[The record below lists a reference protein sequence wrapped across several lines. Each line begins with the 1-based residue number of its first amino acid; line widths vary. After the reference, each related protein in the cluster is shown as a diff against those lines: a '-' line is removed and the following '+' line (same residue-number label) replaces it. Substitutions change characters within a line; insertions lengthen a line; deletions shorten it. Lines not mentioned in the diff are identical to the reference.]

1 MQKCVLVLMLS
12 LSLLLTGCRT
22 TLLVRNATVKDIT
35 PILKDYAG
43 IRGYKVSYQNE
54 QTNSYRLDL
63 GNVYIPY
70 VSETVKTTVT
80 LPTENI
86 QPLTSYEQKTWKT
99 VAAEGRNVQ
108 VAVMV
113 RLIQQNSDV
122 LVNINSEDEV
132 GPARYQ
138 VGYIADYLR
147 DFGYTV
153 EQK

>member
-1 MQKCVLVLMLS
+1 MQRLLILLLCVFI
-12 LSLLLTGCRT
+12 LTGCRT
-22 TLLVRNATVKDIT
+22 TLVVRNATVKDIT

-43 IRGYKVSYQNE
+43 IRGYAISYQNE

-63 GNVYIPY
+63 GSVYIPY
-70 VSETVKTTVT
+70 TSETVKTTVT

-86 QPLTSYEQKTWKT
+86 QPLTSYEQKTWRT
-99 VAAEGRNVQ
+99 VAAEGRNIQ
-108 VAVMV
+108 AAVMI
-113 RLIQQNSDV
+113 RLVQQNNDV
-122 LVNINSEDEV
+122 LISLNSDDEV

-138 VGYIADYLR
+138 VGYLSDYLR

>member
-1 MQKCVLVLMLS
+1 MLLVLF
-12 LSLLLTGCRT
+12 LTGCRT
-22 TLLVRNATVKDIT
+22 TLVVRNATIKDVE

-43 IRGYKVSYQNE
+43 IRGYAISYQNE

-70 VSETVKTTVT
+70 SSETVKTTVT

-86 QPLTSYEQKTWKT
+86 QPLTSYEQKTWRT
-99 VAAEGRNVQ
+99 VAAEGRNIQ
-108 VAVMV
+108 AAVMI
-113 RLIQQNSDV
+113 RLIQQNDNV
-122 LVNINSEDEV
+122 FIHINSDDEV

-138 VGYIADYLR
+138 VGYLSDYIR